1 MEDVRDL
8 KELQLDALRE
18 VANIGAGHAATAL
31 SQMTNR
37 TIMIAVPE
45 VNVRALED
53 VAELF
58 GSPDT
63 VIAAV
68 LMHMMGD
75 LTGRTLVLFPERSAR
90 NLCDIL
96 LRARAEPRRSSARWS
111 SPASRRPATSSRA
124 RTSTR

>member
-37 TIMIAVPE
+37 TIMISVPE

-53 VAELF
+53 VAELV
-58 GSPDT
+58 GTAGRGRRGGADAHDGRPHRAHA
-63 VIAAV
+63 AAV
-68 LMHMMGD
+68 PRALG
-75 LTGRTLVLFPERSAR
+75 AR
-90 NLCDIL
+90 RCATSCCGAARHH
-96 LRARAEPRRSSARWS
+96 RASSARWS
-111 SPASRRPATSSRA
+111 SPRIKEAGNILAA
-124 RTSTR
+124 RT